1 MARRGRPQTGAR
13 RTAPRH
19 QRRGR
24 DRDDAISVLARAVR
38 EVEAAA
44 ERGRVTPSVRTK
56 FQVIALLL
64 REERARIRA
73 EETTSDARRAEQLKR
88 LDGIATLLARTAV
101 RDPALLALLSED
113 AVVTD
118 AARSLKRDMLRAAGI
133 EPAPDETRPPEP
145 TAAPAATE
153 RRVVPQ
159 SVVSRQL
166 ANPFLAPD
174 FSAPRPSAAR
184 PRRLAGWE
192 LLGPLLRSFE
202 RAAPG
207 APACMALPAPSSLHA
222 AGGLELMP
230 HQAQVVAA
238 AAAGHRTFLLAERH
252 RWSPLGSLLSHAALG
267 LFVLGM
273 GVVTPRF
280 GSEAILKVPVGESRP
295 VGFPGQ
301 PGNLLVRNEAF
312 VARWDPDGI
321 PVEYRTRLTV
331 FRDGAPIAEKDLL
344 VNDPLSVGG
353 YTIHP
358 NFFGPAVDVILRDAT
373 GRILYSGAVVL
384 DGQASGMP
392 EGLLRIPGTD
402 TAVDFLLRSG
412 EGGIA
417 ELLTIGLGPAAAPGA
432 APVVL
437 FQAILEPGDGFL
449 ATVPPVGV
457 EFVRPSSYIGLI
469 AKHDPGQGLIWLG
482 GILLVTGLT
491 ISLGLPRRR
500 LWIQVRP
507 DETRVVAIGS
517 GPFALDEV
525 PALLARLGGRPRY
538 G

>member
-1 MARRGRPQTGAR
+1 M
-13 RTAPRH
+13 
-19 QRRGR
+19 
-24 DRDDAISVLARAVR
+24 
-38 EVEAAA
+38 
-44 ERGRVTPSVRTK
+44 
-56 FQVIALLL
+56 
-64 REERARIRA
+64 
-73 EETTSDARRAEQLKR
+73 
-88 LDGIATLLARTAV
+88 
-101 RDPALLALLSED
+101 
-113 AVVTD
+113 
-118 AARSLKRDMLRAAGI
+118 
-133 EPAPDETRPPEP
+133 
-145 TAAPAATE
+145 TAAPTVRPTA
-153 RRVVPQ
+153 RR
-159 SVVSRQL
+159 R
-166 ANPFLAPD
+166 
-174 FSAPRPSAAR
+174 SARWHA
-184 PRRLAGWE
+184 RRLWQAFIAVQVADRLLLLIAAAGVAGILIPQFGTLVLADPAAYALAVARAE
-192 LLGPLLRSFE
+192 PTYGPLLGGIFDRLGMYRIFT
-202 RAAPG
+202 
-207 APACMALPAPSSLHA
+207 SLWFSV
-222 AGGLELMP
+222 L
-230 HQAQVVAA
+230 VVAFTVSL
-238 AAAGHRTFLLAERH
+238 AGNTLQRAPRIWRDIRRPAVRRPARFYSPGLPGRSEPLIGLDGHTLATGLRTAGYRVQTSVHGDRTFLLAERH

-353 YTIHP
+353 YTLHP
-358 NFFGPAVDVILRDAT
+358 NFFGPAVDVILRDTT

-432 APVVL
+432 APVIL

-507 DETRVVAIGS
+507 DETRVVAVGS